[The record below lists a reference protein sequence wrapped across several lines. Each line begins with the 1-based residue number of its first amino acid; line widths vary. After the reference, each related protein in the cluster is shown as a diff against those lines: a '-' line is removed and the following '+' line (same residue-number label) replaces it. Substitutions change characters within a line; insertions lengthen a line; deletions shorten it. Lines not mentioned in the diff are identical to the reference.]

1 MEPDNHKKS
10 KVGKYIV
17 YVLLIGAAVGIAMHF
32 LKPEPVD
39 TASNRNMTLFIKNKI
54 IDIDKKL
61 NTGEDETD
69 IATRISWH
77 KSNTALYNEV
87 KNSHDKTIDR
97 QRRELEQKIV
107 QVQTKEFPKLRDAYV
122 ASKKE
127 VLGQEHIDISLSG
140 EKKDVLTFSG
150 QMFEPRK
157 TQKDFMKNIHEIV
170 YDLRFKKIVYKW
182 SESQEDIADYEI
194 DSKQDAE
201 I

>member
-10 KVGKYIV
+10 KIGKYIV
-17 YVLLIGAAVGIAMHF
+17 YILLIGAAVGIAMHF

-87 KNSHDKTIDR
+87 KNSHDKTIDG
-97 QRRELEQKIV
+97 QRKELEEKIV
-107 QVQTKEFPKLRDAYV
+107 QVQTKEFPRLRDAYV
-122 ASKKE
+122 ASKTE
-127 VLGQEHIDISLSG
+127 VLGQEHIAISLSG
-140 EKKDVLTFSG
+140 DKKDILTFTG
-150 QMFEPRK
+150 QMFEPKK

-182 SESQEDIADYEI
+182 SESQKDIADYEI
-194 DSKQDAE
+194 DSKKDTE